1 MFDKIMKFFKKEK
14 KDYLEFE
21 EEEKEKEKEKII
33 VRMEKLGGM
42 VDVERI
48 AKLIMEGNIVF
59 LSTKELQQKDL
70 QQFQNS
76 LQKLKRYCNQ
86 YGWDIA
92 GTEDG
97 YIVVTPKFASIA
109 RE

>member
-1 MFDKIMKFFKKEK
+1 MFEKIKKFLKREK
-14 KDYLEFE
+14 KDYIEFE
-21 EEEKEKEKEKII
+21 EEEKEKEKIT

-48 AKLIMEGNIVF
+48 ARLVMEGNIVF
-59 LSTKELQQKDL
+59 LSTKDLQKKDL
-70 QQFQNS
+70 TQFQNS

-97 YIVVTPKFASIA
+97 YLVITPKFASIA